1 MGIEWLRDRWFQE
14 TQKVTWWPQYA

>member
-1 MGIEWLRDRWFQE
+1 MGIEWLRDRWLQE